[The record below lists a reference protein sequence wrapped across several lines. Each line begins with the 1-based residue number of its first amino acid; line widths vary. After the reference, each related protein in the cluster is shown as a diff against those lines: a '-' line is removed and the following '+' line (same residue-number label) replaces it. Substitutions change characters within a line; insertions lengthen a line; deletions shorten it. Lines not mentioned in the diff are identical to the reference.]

1 MLNQDE
7 INELAIAVYNYAPA
21 GSFFYDFPRKE
32 VNLKDLYRASI
43 NLEYG
48 MSEHRVGYTLHAT
61 FKGAYLNLTA
71 ELNNDTI
78 FNWKHNRK
86 PFVDD
91 ANAE

>member
-1 MLNQDE
+1 
-7 INELAIAVYNYAPA
+7 
-21 GSFFYDFPRKE
+21 
-32 VNLKDLYRASI
+32 
-43 NLEYG
+43 